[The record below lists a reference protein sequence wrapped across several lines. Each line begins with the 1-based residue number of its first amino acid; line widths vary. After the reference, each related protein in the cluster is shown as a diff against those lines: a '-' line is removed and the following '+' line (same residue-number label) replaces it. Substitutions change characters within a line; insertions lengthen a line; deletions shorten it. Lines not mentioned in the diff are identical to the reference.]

1 MAPSAVPNSDG
12 SLTLQEAA
20 ELLGV
25 HYMTAYRYV
34 RTGRLDAVKSG
45 NVWHVDRQAVELLAH
60 AEPTPTGRTS
70 TDRSRARRSHS
81 DLLLKRLVADDEAGA
96 WNVVQDAMAW
106 GRSAEEI
113 LFDVVSPALERIGDG
128 WRDGS
133 LDVGDE
139 HVASAITMR
148 LLGRVGPQFNRR
160 GPKRGAAILGAPA
173 GDLHGLP
180 TALVADPLRGRGF
193 QVIDLGPN
201 TPAASFGHAAAAA
214 AGLVAVAIGAT
225 TRRND
230 DAIGA
235 AIRSVRRAVEVPVIL
250 GGGAIGSE
258 AKAKRLGADFYSPSG
273 RAVLEIIESL
283 RAGI

>member
-1 MAPSAVPNSDG
+1 MVPSGVPGGDG
-12 SLTLQEAA
+12 SITLHEAA

-34 RTGRLDAVKSG
+34 RTGRLDAVKAG
-45 NVWHVDRQAVELLAH
+45 NVWHVDRQAVEDLAQ
-60 AEPTPTGRTS
+60 AEPTPTGRKGA
-70 TDRSRARRSHS
+70 DRSGARRSHS
-81 DLLLKRLVADDEAGA
+81 DLLVKRLVADDEAGA

-106 GRSAEEI
+106 GRSAEEV
-113 LFDVVSPALERIGDG
+113 LFDVVSPALERIGDR

-139 HVASAITMR
+139 HVASAITLR

-160 GPKRGAAILGAPA
+160 GPKRGAVVVGAPA

-193 QVIDLGPN
+193 RVIDLGPN
-201 TPAASFGHAAAAA
+201 TPAASFGHAATTAT
-214 AGLVAVAIGAT
+214 GLVAVAIGAT

-250 GGGAIGSE
+250 GGGAVGSA
-258 AKAKRLGADFYSPSG
+258 AKAKRLGADFYSPTG

>member
-1 MAPSAVPNSDG
+1 MAPSTAPSNDRSI
-12 SLTLQEAA
+12 TLQEAA

-34 RTGRLDAVKSG
+34 RTGRLDAEKSG
-45 NVWHVDRQAVELLAH
+45 NVWHVDRHAVERLAH
-60 AEPTPTGRTS
+60 AEPTPTGRKGG
-70 TDRSRARRSHS
+70 DRSRTRRSHS
-81 DLLLKRLVADDEAGA
+81 DLLVKRLVADDEAGA

-106 GRSAEEI
+106 GRSPEEV

-128 WRDGS
+128 WSDGS

-139 HVASAITMR
+139 HVASAITLR
-148 LLGRVGPQFNRR
+148 LLGRLGPQFNRR
-160 GPKRGAAILGAPA
+160 GPKRGAVVVGAPA

-201 TPAASFGHAAAAA
+201 TPAASFGRAATTA

-225 TRRND
+225 TRRNA

-235 AIRSVRRAVEVPVIL
+235 AIRSVRRAADVPVIL
-250 GGGAIGSE
+250 GGAAIGSE
-258 AKAKRLGADFYSPSG
+258 ARAKRLGADLYSPTG
-273 RAVLEIIESL
+273 RALLEIIDAL
-283 RAGI
+283 RTTT